1 MARPKR
7 SSIPLEKAERRAA
20 SLQSISS
27 DLDFGNGLTLEA
39 YNSLIEDLRSQITAY
54 NTILS
59 TIDQAREN
67 LQDTEHRLT
76 DFSERMLTGVATQ
89 YGKNSTEYTMAGG
102 IRRSE
107 RKPKPRKAPSPV
119 ESVVQSVA

>member
-7 SSIPLEKAERRAA
+7 SSISLEKAERRAA
-20 SLQSISS
+20 SLQSISTN
-27 DLDFGNGLTLEA
+27 LDFGNGLTLEA
-39 YNSLIEDLRSQITAY
+39 YNSLIEDLRNQLTAY

-67 LQDTEHRLT
+67 LRDTEHRLT

-102 IRRSE
+102 IRKSE
-107 RKPKPRKAPSPV
+107 RKPRARKGTTPV
-119 ESVVQSVA
+119 TAVA